1 MNEKCIICESGHGE
15 WVDSQHKAGLST
27 RQIAAELKEKFGLS
41 VSHVT
46 VASHLNHGDKS
57 DRMAVLEARIR
68 NLEVWMSSALGPET
82 FLTWL
87 PKLAKPGEVH
97 HHTLSHHHSYMQTIP
112 NPETIQAESIAILRT
127 ISEGMDEEE
136 AERDARQK
144 EIWMKEKA
152 ERDIRAK
159 VLSDEQEAARKKASE
174 EAKRVEIEE
183 MRKSVKE
190 YDSRP
195 KSI

>member
-1 MNEKCIICESGHGE
+1 MTGKCSICESGHGE
-15 WVDSQHKAGLST
+15 WVDSQHKAGSST
-27 RQIAAELKEKFGLS
+27 REIAAELKEKLGLS

-46 VASHLNHGDKS
+46 IASHLNHDDKS
-57 DRMAVLEARIR
+57 DRTAVLEARVR

-97 HHTLSHHHSYMQTIP
+97 PHTLSYHHSYMQTIQ
-112 NPETIQAESIAILRT
+112 NPEKIEAESIAILST
-127 ISEGMDEEE
+127 ISGRMDKEEC
-136 AERDARQK
+136 ERDRQQTEVWAR
-144 EIWMKEKA
+144 EKA
-152 ERDIRAK
+152 ERDRLAK
-159 VLSDEQEAARKKASE
+159 IAHDEQESAGRKIAE
-174 EAKRVEIEE
+174 EAKRIEIEK

-190 YDSRP
+190 YDSIP